1 MVTMKIVAADV
12 RMLTSFSEGVRASS
26 RRLLRSTN
34 EAAAQFDSPL
44 RDASSRRKIFSVL
57 QREHPPP

>member
-1 MVTMKIVAADV
+1 MMTLKIVPTDIWT
-12 RMLTSFSEGVRASS
+12 LTSFSEGVKASS
-26 RRLLRSTN
+26 RRLLCATN

-44 RDASSRRKIFSVL
+44 RDASSRREIFSVL